1 MARLVL
7 TNAYVLLGV
16 SSDIS
21 DHVASI
27 TLSSSFDIVETTA
40 FGDSAKKRVA
50 GLADN
55 SLTLELH
62 QDYAASSIE
71 SIIYPLLGTAVAFEV
86 RPVNTTVAATN
97 PKYTGSVLV
106 TEWTPL
112 NGSVGELATA
122 SITWPISGAITK
134 SVTP

>member
-27 TLSSSFDIVETTA
+27 TLSSSFDVVETTS

-50 GLADN
+50 GLVDN
-55 SLTLELH
+55 SITLELH

-86 RPVNTTVAATN
+86 RPVNTTVGATN
-97 PKYTGSVLV
+97 PKYTGSALV

-122 SITWPISGAITK
+122 SVTWPISGAITK

>member
-7 TNAYVLLGV
+7 TNAYVVLGA

-40 FGDSAKKRVA
+40 FGDTAKKRVA

-62 QDYAASSIE
+62 QDYATSSIE

-86 RPVNTTVAATN
+86 RPVNTTVGATN

>member
-1 MARLVL
+1 VARLVL
-7 TNAYVLLGV
+7 NNAYVVLGA

-21 DHVASI
+21 DHVTSI
-27 TLSSSFDIVETTA
+27 TLSSSFDVVETTS

-50 GLADN
+50 GLVDN
-55 SLTLELH
+55 SITLELH
-62 QDYAASSIE
+62 QDYASSSIE

-86 RPVNTTVAATN
+86 RPVNTTVGATN
-97 PKYTGSVLV
+97 PKYTGSALV

-122 SITWPISGAITK
+122 SVTWPISGAVTK

>member
-1 MARLVL
+1 VARLVL
-7 TNAYVLLGV
+7 NNAYVVLGA

-27 TLSSSFDIVETTA
+27 TLSSSYDVVETTS

-50 GLADN
+50 GLVDN
-55 SLTLELH
+55 SITLELH

-71 SIIYPLLGTAVAFEV
+71 SIIYPLLGTAVAFEC
-86 RPVNTTVAATN
+86 RPVNTTVGAAN
-97 PKYTGSVLV
+97 PKYTGSALV

-122 SITWPISGAITK
+122 SVTWPISGAITK

>member
-7 TNAYVLLGV
+7 NNAYVLLGV

-40 FGDSAKKRVA
+40 FGDTAKKRVA

-86 RPVNTTVAATN
+86 RPVNTTVGAAN
-97 PKYTGSVLV
+97 PKYTGSALV

>member
-7 TNAYVLLGV
+7 NNAYVVLGA

-21 DHVASI
+21 DHVTSI
-27 TLSSSFDIVETTA
+27 TLSSSFDVVETTS

-50 GLADN
+50 GLVDN
-55 SLTLELH
+55 SITLELH
-62 QDYAASSIE
+62 QDYASSSIE

-86 RPVNTTVAATN
+86 RPVNTTVGATN
-97 PKYTGSVLV
+97 PKYTGSALV

-122 SITWPISGAITK
+122 SVTWPISGAVTK